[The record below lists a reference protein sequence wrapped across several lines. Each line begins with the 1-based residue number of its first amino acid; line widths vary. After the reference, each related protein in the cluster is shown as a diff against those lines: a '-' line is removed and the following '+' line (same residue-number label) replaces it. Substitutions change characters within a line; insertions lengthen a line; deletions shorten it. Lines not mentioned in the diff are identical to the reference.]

1 MPGVVWK
8 KWTPY
13 FVPESEGLIET
24 WATRVQTYLNHLEHE
39 QSTISSRRL
48 KKEVKADKVS
58 PSTWKRIIRLI
69 TEKGQGSK
77 KSMEDGPFCQW
88 SLEGSSLVRQT
99 AEVYGFIKEVA

>member
-48 KKEVKADKVS
+48 KKEVKADKV
-58 PSTWKRIIRLI
+58 
-69 TEKGQGSK
+69 
-77 KSMEDGPFCQW
+77 
-88 SLEGSSLVRQT
+88 
-99 AEVYGFIKEVA
+99 